1 MPADL
6 NGWMNNK
13 NNNNKNE
20 NKFEPPKFEPPKF
33 IQGSSGLGL
42 IIIGIILVFGLI
54 FKPWVVINSGEV
66 GILATTGKFEQK
78 PLMPGLHFFIPVIQK
93 VYVVDTKV
101 HMINYKKISNEVG
114 SMADRYGTIK
124 VYPAINVLDARG
136 LPILVELSVSYR
148 LNPKV
153 AAYTLETYGKNWED
167 KIINPMVRDVVR
179 NVIGKYPAEE
189 LPVKRNEIANLIE
202 AKMREQLAKLP
213 HQPVIFESFQL
224 RDIILPENIKRQI
237 ERVQIAKQ
245 EAERAK
251 YEVLRAKQEAERKAA
266 IAKGNAQA
274 KEIEAKGKAEAL
286 LIESKAQSQAN
297 KIISESLTTNLLK
310 LKALEVQ
317 GQFNEAL
324 KVNKDAKIFLTPG
337 GAVPNIWMNIDDNK
351 KVISSGKN

>member
-13 NNNNKNE
+13 NGSDKE
-20 NKFEPPKFEPPKF
+20 KIEPQKFEPPKF
-33 IQGSSGLGL
+33 IQGGNGA
-42 IIIGIILVFGLI
+42 GIIVVIVVLVLAII
-54 FKPWVVINSGEV
+54 FRPWVIINSGEV

-78 PLMPGLHFFIPVIQK
+78 PLMPGLHFFVPIIQK
-93 VYVVDTKV
+93 VYVIDTKV
-101 HMINYKKISNEVG
+101 HMINYKRKSEAG

-148 LNPKV
+148 LNPQV

-189 LPVKRNEIANLIE
+189 LPVKRNEIAALIE
-202 AKMREQLAKLP
+202 SQIRDQLNKLP
-213 HQPVIFESFQL
+213 HKPVVFESFQL
-224 RDIILPENIKRQI
+224 RDIILPLNIKRQI

-251 YEVLRAKQEAERKAA
+251 YEVLKAKQEAQKEAA
-266 IAKGNAQA
+266 IAQGKANAKKIEAQGKADAMLIEAKAQA
-274 KEIEAKGKAEAL
+274 KSNEIIAK
-286 LIESKAQSQAN
+286 
-297 KIISESLTTNLLK
+297 SLTENLLK

-317 GQFNEAL
+317 DKFNQAL
-324 KVNKDAKIFLTPG
+324 KTNKDAKIFLTPG

-351 KVISSGKN
+351 KVIGSGKN

>member
-13 NNNNKNE
+13 NGSDKE
-20 NKFEPPKFEPPKF
+20 KIEPQKFEPPKF
-33 IQGSSGLGL
+33 IQGGNGA
-42 IIIGIILVFGLI
+42 GIIVVIVVLVLAII
-54 FKPWVVINSGEV
+54 FRPWVIINSGEV

-78 PLMPGLHFFIPVIQK
+78 PLMPGLHFFVPIIQK
-93 VYVVDTKV
+93 VYVIDTKV
-101 HMINYKKISNEVG
+101 HMINYKRKSEAG

-148 LNPKV
+148 LNPQV

-189 LPVKRNEIANLIE
+189 LPVKRNEIAALIE
-202 AKMREQLAKLP
+202 SQIRNQLNKLP
-213 HQPVIFESFQL
+213 HKPVVFESFQL
-224 RDIILPENIKRQI
+224 RDIILPLNIKRQI

-251 YEVLRAKQEAERKAA
+251 YEVLKAKQEAQKEAA
-266 IAKGNAQA
+266 IAQGKANAKKIEAQGKA
-274 KEIEAKGKAEAL
+274 DAMLIEAKAEAKSN
-286 LIESKAQSQAN
+286 E
-297 KIISESLTTNLLK
+297 IIAKSLTENLLK

-317 GQFNEAL
+317 DKFNQAL
-324 KVNKDAKIFLTPG
+324 KINKDAKIFLTPG

-351 KVISSGKN
+351 KVISTNK

>member
-13 NNNNKNE
+13 NENDNE
-20 NKFEPPKFEPPKF
+20 KKTEPQKFEPPKF
-33 IQGSSGLGL
+33 IQGNNGVG
-42 IIIGIILVFGLI
+42 IIIVLVFVVMTI
-54 FKPWVVINSGEV
+54 MSKPWVVINSGEV

-78 PLMPGLHFFIPVIQK
+78 PLMPGLHFFVPVIQK

-101 HMINYKKISNEVG
+101 HMINYKRRSEAG

-148 LNPKV
+148 LNPQE

-189 LPVKRNEIANLIE
+189 LPIKRNEIAALIE
-202 AKMREQLAKLP
+202 TQIREQLSKLP
-213 HQPVIFESFQL
+213 HKPVIFESFQL

-245 EAERAK
+245 ESERAK
-251 YEVLRAKQEAERKAA
+251 YEVLRAKQEAQKEAA
-266 IAKGNAQA
+266 IARGKANAKKIEAQGQA
-274 KEIEAKGKAEAL
+274 DAMLIEAKAEA
-286 LIESKAQSQAN
+286 QSN
-297 KIISESLTTNLLK
+297 EIISKSLTENLLK
-310 LKALEVQ
+310 LKSLQVQ

-351 KVISSGKN
+351 KVISSGKK

>member
-13 NNNNKNE
+13 NSNGNDNKN
-20 NKFEPPKFEPPKF
+20 EPPKFEPPKF
-33 IQGSSGLGL
+33 IKGNSGYGIIIVGVILILGL
-42 IIIGIILVFGLI
+42 M

-66 GILATTGKFEQK
+66 GILATTGKYEQE
-78 PLMPGLHFFIPVIQK
+78 PLMPGLHFFVPVIQK

-101 HMINYKKISNEVG
+101 HMINYKRISNEAG
-114 SMADRYGTIK
+114 SMADSYGTIK

-148 LNPKV
+148 LNPKE

-189 LPVKRNEIANLIE
+189 LPVKRNEIASLIE
-202 AKMREQLAKLP
+202 TKMREQLERLP
-213 HQPVIFESFQL
+213 HKPVIFESFQL
-224 RDIILPENIKRQI
+224 RDIILPQNIKTQI

-274 KEIEAKGKAEAL
+274 KEIEAKGKAQAMI
-286 LIESKAQSQAN
+286 IESKAQAQAN
-297 KIISESLTTNLLK
+297 KIISQSLDANLLK

-351 KVISSGKN
+351 KVISTTK